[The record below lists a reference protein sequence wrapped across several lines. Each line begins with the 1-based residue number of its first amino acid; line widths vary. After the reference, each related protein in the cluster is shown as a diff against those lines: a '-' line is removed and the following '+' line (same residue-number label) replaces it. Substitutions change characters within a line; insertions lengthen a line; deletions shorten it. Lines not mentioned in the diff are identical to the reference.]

1 MDYRDGKKCLDEILA
16 AVKPEDE
23 EQYFCN
29 VEYLEHYNGVVL
41 GEIHDDWF
49 GNIFEVFET
58 KNKWVINGK
67 IDDFYT
73 WNSFEEAKK
82 RFEEKD
88 NPASKCFR
96 LKEGLRIAFEH
107 EMILSELYDGDDPKW
122 VVLYNKWL
130 DLKNEYL
137 RKFMSDEDLQKR
149 SEALLELADAFSK
162 AIEGENN
169 HENN

>member
-16 AVKPEDE
+16 AVTPEDE

-29 VEYLEHYNGVVL
+29 VEYLEHYNGVVI
-41 GEIHDDWF
+41 GKIHDDWF
-49 GNIFEVFET
+49 GNIFEVFQT
-58 KNKWVINGK
+58 KNQWKSS
-67 IDDFYT
+67 DFYT

-82 RFEEKD
+82 RLEGKD

-137 RKFMSDEDLQKR
+137 RKFMSNEDLQKR
-149 SEALLELADAFSK
+149 SESLLELADAFSK
-162 AIEGENN
+162 AIKGGKNLENN
-169 HENN
+169 